1 MPIYSLSVCSLSWWT
16 RSMPRFHCAGTLVT
30 FIAIYSASLLYLS
43 AFLLITQRKSG
54 NVEWKNCSPMACC
67 GRNDMKGII
76 HAQTNTNTHTDT
88 HTHKHTHKHTHTQ
101 THTLMTTHIF
111 WCYKFT
117 LGAFMPYHIT
127 KGCDY
132 SF

>member
-54 NVEWKNCSPMACC
+54 NVEWKNCSPIACC
-67 GRNDMKGII
+67 GRNDKKGITRK
-76 HAQTNTNTHTDT
+76 HKQT
-88 HTHKHTHKHTHTQ
+88 HTH